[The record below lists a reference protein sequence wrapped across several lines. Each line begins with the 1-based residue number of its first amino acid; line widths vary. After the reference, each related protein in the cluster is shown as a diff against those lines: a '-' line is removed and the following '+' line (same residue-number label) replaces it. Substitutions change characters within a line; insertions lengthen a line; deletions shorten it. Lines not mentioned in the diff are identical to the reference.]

1 MKQHRF
7 LGGLAAAVV
16 ALACVTAAFAQQG
29 GAPAGQPATAP
40 GARGGRGG
48 RGGGAPALKSPE
60 VAADGRVTFRLRAP
74 NAKEVSVV
82 GLGQPLAMEKNEQ
95 GVWSVTSAPMKPGI
109 YDYSFN
115 VDGARFNDPGNNRFK
130 TGFGAV
136 NASQLHV
143 PGQVPWEPAPGL
155 ERGAIA
161 RHFYHSKIA
170 DDDRDFWVYTPANYD
185 PKRADPYPVLFLL
198 HGLGDEANSWNEEGA
213 ANVILDNLI
222 AQGKAKPMIMVNPL
236 GYGLSGGPSTAMRPN
251 MMSEYTR
258 TILEEVM
265 PRVEKQYNVAKDAN
279 GRAIAGLSMGG
290 FGALELGLRHQ
301 DEFAAAASHSGIDAL
316 LYVGPHPYVA
326 GKVEMLAD
334 PKQWGVSAPIPDLN
348 PWVRGI
354 FGDDLASW
362 QQHDPAFLAQQ
373 LAPGALAL
381 YLDCGTEDIFGLDAG
396 AQYLHDLL
404 LAKKID
410 HAFYIGPGHHDF
422 NFWRVRLPESLK
434 FLRDH
439 VAKAS

>member
-1 MKQHRF
+1 
-7 LGGLAAAVV
+7 
-16 ALACVTAAFAQQG
+16 
-29 GAPAGQPATAP
+29 
-40 GARGGRGG
+40 
-48 RGGGAPALKSPE
+48 
-60 VAADGRVTFRLRAP
+60 
-74 NAKEVSVV
+74 
-82 GLGQPLAMEKNEQ
+82 MEKNEQ

-290 FGALELGLRHQ
+290 AEATFVGLNHLDQFAWIGSFSGAYVMWPRPQ
-301 DEFAAAASHSGIDAL
+301 TPAAAPSDAPRGDVAPAGGRRGGGRGLSTQLIDQDFPHLEAQSNGKIRL
-316 LYVGPHPYVA
+316 LWVACGTADGLVGVNRSFHEWLDAKGVKHTYIEVPDMAHVWPLWR
-326 GKVEMLAD
+326 ENLAD
-334 PKQWGVSAPIPDLN
+334 FAP
-348 PWVRGI
+348 
-354 FGDDLASW
+354 
-362 QQHDPAFLAQQ
+362 
-373 LAPGALAL
+373 
-381 YLDCGTEDIFGLDAG
+381 
-396 AQYLHDLL
+396 LL
-404 LAKKID
+404 FQK
-410 HAFYIGPGHHDF
+410 
-422 NFWRVRLPESLK
+422 
-434 FLRDH
+434 
-439 VAKAS
+439 